1 MTLIADGK
9 KRVTLPKPVRPGD
22 AFDCVQEG
30 GRFVLVKLERP
41 APTTAARAT
50 LRHRKGRHP
59 VLVGGPQFSAAQLKQ
74 IIQEVFP

>member
-9 KRVTLPKPVRPGD
+9 KRVTLPKPARPGD

-41 APTTAARAT
+41 ARVTATRARRQR
-50 LRHRKGRHP
+50 LH
-59 VLVGGPQFSAAQLKQ
+59 
-74 IIQEVFP
+74 